1 MTPTLTPTTLDLPRA
16 AAAPTASTYGRLST
30 GPDPPP
36 TSNTAASA
44 TPGPVRTSSVTESA
58 QMALQLLRSSLLEEP
73 RHSRALAA
81 VALPDACHLEFHA
94 LDSSDPPNLVRMQN
108 LEAAIGFTVGDLVQP
123 PCTDCAAGYSQ
134 FAGCV
139 RVEGLLHGS
148 CTNCHFGGE
157 GACCSLRASVVPLG
171 PVG

>member
-16 AAAPTASTYGRLST
+16 AAAPTASNEPMGASPPAPTPPQPPIRPRLRLR
-30 GPDPPP
+30 
-36 TSNTAASA
+36 ALQ
-44 TPGPVRTSSVTESA
+44 